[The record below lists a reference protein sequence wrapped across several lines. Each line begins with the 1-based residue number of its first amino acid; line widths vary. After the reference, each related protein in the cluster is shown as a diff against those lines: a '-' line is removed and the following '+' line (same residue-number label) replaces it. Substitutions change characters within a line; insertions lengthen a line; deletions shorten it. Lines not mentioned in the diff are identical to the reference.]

1 MSEVLPEGLVRS
13 NCGPDS
19 NGNCATRDLK
29 LLSKQRAKS
38 EQASKEQAS
47 KQAKRAKGKQQEP
60 NKANKSKGASEGSI
74 GIDKRP

>member
-1 MSEVLPEGLVRS
+1 MGIVQPETSSYL
-13 NCGPDS
+13 
-19 NGNCATRDLK
+19 
-29 LLSKQRAKS
+29 
-38 EQASKEQAS
+38 ASKEQASKQGS

>member
-1 MSEVLPEGLVRS
+1 MLPEGLVRS

-29 LLSKQRAKS
+29 LLSEQR
-38 EQASKEQAS
+38 ASKEAS
-47 KQAKRAKGKQQEP
+47 KQKEQKVN
-60 NKANKSKGASEGSI
+60 NKSQTANKSKGASEGSI